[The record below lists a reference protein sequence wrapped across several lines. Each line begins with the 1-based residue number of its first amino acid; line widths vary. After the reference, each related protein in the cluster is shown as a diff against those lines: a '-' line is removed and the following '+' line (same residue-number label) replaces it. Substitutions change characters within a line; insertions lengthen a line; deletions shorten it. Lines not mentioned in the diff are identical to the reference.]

1 MLFTCTW
8 PRLRVYGDCLP
19 RSLQFVRGG
28 HLHTTYTHEFKK
40 LIAAR
45 EELLFKSIRAD
56 TKIDQK
62 RKEQGLIRRREDEEK
77 KKGGDE

>member
-28 HLHTTYTHEFKK
+28 HLHTTYTHAFKK

-56 TKIDQK
+56 TKIP
-62 RKEQGLIRRREDEEK
+62 RGRNMGLI
-77 KKGGDE
+77 